1 MSAVA
6 TATVGRSGRPLLPKR
21 SRIVRLKVHRT
32 ISVDDTVDQEIVRH
46 VQAHGGTYS
55 GFVDGAVRAL
65 LGARTPEGHGA
76 APGPSSGQSEPSA

>member
-6 TATVGRSGRPLLPKR
+6 TAAVGRSGRPLLPKR

-32 ISVDDTVDQEIVRH
+32 ISVDDEVDQEIVRH

-55 GFVDGAVRAL
+55 GFVEQAVRLVLPQADDGSSEDGAEVGRA
-65 LGARTPEGHGA
+65 AVA
-76 APGPSSGQSEPSA
+76 QS